1 MKYTFMKN
9 HEEEFSIERMSRM
22 FMVSRSGYYRFV
34 TGKPSIREVENT
46 RLLEEIKEIHRVNR
60 QVYGSPRIHAELT
73 FKGETCSRK
82 RVAKLMRK
90 EGIFA
95 KMKKRFKVT
104 TQVDPLAK
112 KAPNLLQQNFASE
125 KPNERWVADITYVS
139 TTEGWLYVAAV
150 LDLFS
155 RRIVG
160 LAMSERMTS
169 DLVENA
175 LEYAIIHR
183 QPTDEG
189 LIHHSDK
196 GSQYTSHAFQK
207 ALARNNI
214 TSSMSGTGNC
224 YDNAA
229 MESFFHTLK
238 TEHIYFE
245 SYKTRDQAKRSIF
258 EYIEVFYNR
267 KRSHSTL
274 GYLSPMI
281 FETKWQK
288 QQHVL
293 LHSVH

>member
-281 FETKWQK
+281 FETKWR
-288 QQHVL
+288 
-293 LHSVH
+293 